1 MDHPGCVEAYGLTR
15 GQAAAFRYHGQ
26 TDLRSASRDNDCPWL
41 VAAAALQPS
50 MAMALDM
57 RHWQLVTS
65 VRRPADRNDN
75 VLLYRRVP
83 AR

>member
-1 MDHPGCVEAYGLTR
+1 MDKPGCVEAFGLTR

-26 TDLRSASRDNDCPWL
+26 LELQPADRGSTCPWL
-41 VAAAALQPS
+41 IAAAALQPS

-57 RHWQLVTS
+57 QRWQLVTS

-75 VLLYRRVP
+75 VLLYRRAP